1 MKVNVTFDMTPA
13 EFRQVLGLPDV
24 QHFQQEL
31 MSQMMDKM
39 KAGEEGYD
47 PVSLYQPMF
56 SQSVDNM
63 NKFQKMM
70 FDSMTGQS
78 SDKS

>member
-1 MKVNVTFDMTPA
+1 
-13 EFRQVLGLPDV
+13 
-24 QHFQQEL
+24 

-56 SQSVDNM
+56 NQSVDNM